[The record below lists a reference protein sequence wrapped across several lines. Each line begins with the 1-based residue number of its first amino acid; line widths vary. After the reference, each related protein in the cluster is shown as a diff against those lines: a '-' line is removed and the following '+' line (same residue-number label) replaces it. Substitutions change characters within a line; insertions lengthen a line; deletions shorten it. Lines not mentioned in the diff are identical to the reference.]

1 MLPTS
6 ISLARWNRKEAEYI
20 GFECFA
26 EKNESATR
34 RTKGGG
40 TLFLPRRG
48 KLVSAKLISK
58 HGYRRQRVWGRGLC
72 SSWTQERGG
81 QPSDTVDSISKEAE
95 HIDDVSRQNSWPLRW
110 LAVCSVYFSCPF
122 SDLEWPARDR
132 PWACN
137 GTDFYWDT
145 IRLAQVRWVNCWDPL
160 LSLLMYTYIFLWLSL
175 LASWLPPALHYTQ
188 NFLVFGPF
196 FFLRGVCVD
205 NTSGI
210 PHRYTNCI
218 Q

>member
-72 SSWTQERGG
+72 SSWTQERGDNLVILLTRSQKRPNTSTMSLVKTLDHSVG
-81 QPSDTVDSISKEAE
+81 WPFVPS
-95 HIDDVSRQNSWPLRW
+95 
-110 LAVCSVYFSCPF
+110 
-122 SDLEWPARDR
+122 
-132 PWACN
+132 
-137 GTDFYWDT
+137 
-145 IRLAQVRWVNCWDPL
+145 
-160 LSLLMYTYIFLWLSL
+160 IFLVLFLTSNDL
-175 LASWLPPALHYTQ
+175 LEI
-188 NFLVFGPF
+188 G
-196 FFLRGVCVD
+196 RGHVMVQ
-205 NTSGI
+205 TSTGI
-210 PHRYTNCI
+210 L
-218 Q
+218 